1 MKKIMAYAQ
10 TALCAIAMFMAINSI
25 GTMCMGRY
33 YQPEE
38 PAELSKF
45 KN

>member
-1 MKKIMAYAQ
+1 MKKFMVYAQ

-25 GTMCMGRY
+25 GTMCLGRY

-38 PAELSKF
+38 PAELLNYK
-45 KN
+45 K